1 MSDRVQ
7 SSIGHRDAFT
17 NDLFGSNDHFDYFGK
32 LIAKGS
38 EHGHFKFSLNDLVNH
53 PNGDAFSDEINLPFT
68 YPSANGELAL
78 KNNQS
83 TASVSNPR
91 QAREYSEYPFMLPG
105 FIPYFG
111 IIILGSFEFSF
122 TLDGQE
128 YSDIFESLNEELQN
142 DSGINPNI
150 DTSDSFLIEYGVIVE
165 ELVDMSY
172 NITFNIQA
180 AIQAKDSITGEP
192 SFGIAWY
199 TENLPGGEDFHSI
212 YYSPSSLNAAL
223 KQSLEKSPDSITAA
237 AIESN
242 QQLIIDR
249 WFEQVAQPER
259 SFTQWPPGDL
269 AKSDGFDPI
278 PSADVYTLD
287 FF

>member
-38 EHGHFKFSLNDLVNH
+38 EHGHFKFSLSDLVNH

-68 YPSANGELAL
+68 YPSANAELAL
-78 KNNQS
+78 KSSQS

-91 QAREYSEYPFMLPG
+91 QAREYSENPYIIPG
-105 FIPYFG
+105 LIPIFG
-111 IIILGSFEFSF
+111 VIYTGSFEFSF
-122 TLDGQE
+122 TIDGQG
-128 YSDIFESLNEELQN
+128 YSDIFKSLNKDLKN
-142 DSGINPNI
+142 DSRVDPSI
-150 DTSDSFLIEYGVIVE
+150 DTSDRFLIEYGVIVNE
-165 ELVDMSY
+165 AEDMLDKKAFY
-172 NITFNIQA
+172 VQA

-192 SFGIAWY
+192 SFGIAWN
-199 TENLPGGEDFHSI
+199 TKDLPVGEDFDSI
-212 YYSPSSLNAAL
+212 YYSPSSLYGAL

-269 AKSDGFDPI
+269 AESDGFDPI
-278 PSADVYTLD
+278 PSADVYTLN